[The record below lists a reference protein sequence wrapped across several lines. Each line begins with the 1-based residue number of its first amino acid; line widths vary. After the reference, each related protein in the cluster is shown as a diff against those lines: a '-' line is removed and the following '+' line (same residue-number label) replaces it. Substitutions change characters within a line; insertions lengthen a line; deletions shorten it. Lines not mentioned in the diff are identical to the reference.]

1 MIFHDHTLRAKFPA
15 LTYAVDSWD
24 ELHHQ
29 NVKLRHAL
37 HDALLEGR
45 AKRRQSADMPLIA
58 SACLCAGV
66 SLGVLLGR
74 LLP

>member
-24 ELHHQ
+24 ALSHE

-37 HDALLEGR
+37 HDALLEGC

-58 SACLCAGV
+58 SACVLVGAAAGFLV
-66 SLGVLLGR
+66 RGVWS
-74 LLP
+74 